1 MRRMLGFMIGVTIG
15 ALVGST
21 VALLLAP
28 EPGESLRGKIRAR
41 GANLVGE
48 VRQAG
53 DARRA
58 ELTDRLESLRAPR
71 SPASEA

>member
-15 ALVGST
+15 ALVGSS

-28 EPGESLRGKIRAR
+28 EAGESLRGKIRAR
-41 GANLVGE
+41 GVSLVGE
-48 VRQAG
+48 LQQAA

-71 SPASEA
+71 SPARQA